1 LPLRGS
7 RRARASPCSP
17 PSSDFAIEVI
27 GEIANVVRLGA
38 RQRREGAIWGF
49 GKIGCRERI

>member
-1 LPLRGS
+1 
-7 RRARASPCSP
+7 
-17 PSSDFAIEVI
+17 VI

-49 GKIGCRERI
+49 GKIGCRDPQPPLPNRANSPSTPLSPP